1 MIELCKYFH
10 QQKIITP
17 LLKITLWASHAFC
30 SINSILTMALSS
42 KPILPCSY
50 LYLSSVFQLW
60 GRKLFET
67 DLLFSTG
74 SFYVFTWGEHS
85 CNASHS
91 WAFVRKGIW
100 TNALFPY
107 NKKNRINYF
116 FVGGKHPKDRS
127 KSNWECTDG
136 FFYFLENWH
145 PHLKPSL
152 IN

>member
-1 MIELCKYFH
+1 MIKLCKYFH

-17 LLKITLWASHAFC
+17 LLKLTLWASHAFC

-91 WAFVRKGIW
+91 WAFIRKGIW

-116 FVGGKHPKDRS
+116 L
-127 KSNWECTDG
+127 WEGSIQKTVQSQIESALMAS
-136 FFYFLENWH
+136 FT
-145 PHLKPSL
+145 S
-152 IN
+152 